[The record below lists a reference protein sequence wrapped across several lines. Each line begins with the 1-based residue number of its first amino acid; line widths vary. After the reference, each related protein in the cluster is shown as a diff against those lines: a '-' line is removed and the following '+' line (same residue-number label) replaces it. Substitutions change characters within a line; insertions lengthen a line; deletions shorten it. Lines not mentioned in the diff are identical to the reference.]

1 MLIVKEA
8 EVVAEPDYCSKM
20 EGGGIE
26 GVAGAVGAK
35 GERGVEGRA
44 RVRDRQCE

>member
-1 MLIVKEA
+1 
-8 EVVAEPDYCSKM
+8 M